1 MTDNLQKETTHC
13 SRLFMI
19 KSGFSFPV
27 RRCKNSRVWLVQTA
41 RVLAPARLPAAS
53 PDGASSMTRPAKKKK
68 KKQGLTALTACP
80 MKSGEHLVAKS
91 AWLLILLA
99 PTRYAIGWGFPWPG
113 PMSSAVMTP
122 RFGRG
127 KPHLVIAAEAY
138 PLDAARDIQE

>member
-19 KSGFSFPV
+19 KSGFSFPI

-68 KKQGLTALTACP
+68 KTRINRLDCMPDKKWRTFGGEVSLVTYSPCAYEIRNRMGL
-80 MKSGEHLVAKS
+80 S
-91 AWLLILLA
+91 LA
-99 PTRYAIGWGFPWPG
+99 RPN
-113 PMSSAVMTP
+113 
-122 RFGRG
+122 
-127 KPHLVIAAEAY
+127 VICCDDTTFRE
-138 PLDAARDIQE
+138 R

>member
-68 KKQGLTALTACP
+68 QGLTALTACP
-80 MKSGEHLVAKS
+80 IKSGEHLVAKS

-99 PTRYAIGWGFPWPG
+99 PARYGIGWGFPWPG
-113 PMSSAVMTP
+113 PISSAVMRP
-122 RFGRG
+122 LFGRG
-127 KPHLVIAAEAY
+127 KPHLVIAAEANA
-138 PLDAARDIQE
+138 LEAARSHIQE